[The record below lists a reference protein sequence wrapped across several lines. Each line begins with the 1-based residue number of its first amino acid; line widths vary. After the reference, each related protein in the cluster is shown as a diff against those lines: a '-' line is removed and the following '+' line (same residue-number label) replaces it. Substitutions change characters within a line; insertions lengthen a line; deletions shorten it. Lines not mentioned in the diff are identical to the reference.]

1 MLFSEIYSAYYN
13 TVASIIAASQ
23 KNELDSDSLFKIVK
37 ESAFPESY
45 ITIGSSLETGKW
57 PLIKK
62 DYTSN
67 IKKIPTMPLTLLQK
81 QWLKALLFDK
91 RFRLFVSPEVK
102 IRLEKDLQNVEPLF
116 KEKDFYLY
124 DKYSDGDPY
133 DDVLYVQ
140 NFRTVLEAVHKKK
153 SIQVEYIARFGQK
166 KSFCCSPCKIEY
178 SEKDDKFR
186 ALSKVRSR
194 HFILNIARIV
204 NCQLTDNSNENEV
217 SEEDLPYN
225 RRSSV
230 ILEIY
235 DERKA
240 MERVMLAFAHFEKS
254 AVQLDDN
261 TYRLTIN
268 YDSFDETEL
277 VIRVL
282 SFGPMVKVTEPQSFV
297 KLIQE
302 RIEKQVN
309 LMKKTR

>member
-1 MLFSEIYSAYYN
+1 MMLFSEIYSAYYN
-13 TVASIIAASQ
+13 TVASIITASQ

-91 RFRLFVSPEVK
+91 RFRLFVSPEVQ

-153 SIQVEYIARFGQK
+153 SIHLEMNLLK
-166 KSFCCSPCKIEY
+166 
-178 SEKDDKFR
+178 
-186 ALSKVRSR
+186 L
-194 HFILNIARIV
+194 
-204 NCQLTDNSNENEV
+204 EN
-217 SEEDLPYN
+217 
-225 RRSSV
+225 
-230 ILEIY
+230 
-235 DERKA
+235 
-240 MERVMLAFAHFEKS
+240 
-254 AVQLDDN
+254 Q
-261 TYRLTIN
+261 
-268 YDSFDETEL
+268 
-277 VIRVL
+277 
-282 SFGPMVKVTEPQSFV
+282 
-297 KLIQE
+297 KLIQ
-302 RIEKQVN
+302 
-309 LMKKTR
+309 